1 MVSMTQCPLIYW
13 KIILCPFV
21 YMYSVVLIT
30 VVGAFLGSNLY
41 NNNNVYHDDD
51 TGSGTECS
59 SYILQQYIF
68 QLDAVLFILTEM
80 YKGKLNLKII
90 RR

>member
-21 YMYSVVLIT
+21 YIHVVLIT

-41 NNNNVYHDDD
+41 NNNNVYHNIDDD
-51 TGSGTECS
+51 TVTECS
-59 SYILQQYIF
+59 IVILQQYNIF
-68 QLDAVLFILTEM
+68 
-80 YKGKLNLKII
+80 
-90 RR
+90 